1 MDRFTKINK
10 INNLKNAIN
19 KQKHL
24 VEEELRRLHTLEDE
38 YSKTVVIE
46 LPILLFT
53 LKDDKNYPLYV
64 YYYADLDKVV
74 FLSKENEILPNV
86 IDLRNTFNSLNM
98 PTVINK
104 DNSIECSEKID
115 YAVNLLATKIDELF
129 SQYDIKSWYELRVYL
144 QSLREEDYNYSRE
157 EFSEKR

>member
-1 MDRFTKINK
+1 MDRFTKINE

-64 YYYADLDKVV
+64 YYYADLDKVD
-74 FLSKENEILPNV
+74 FLSKENEIISNA
-86 IDLRNTFNSLNM
+86 IDLRNTFNSLNI
-98 PTVINK
+98 PVVVKK
-104 DNSIECSEKID
+104 DNAAECSEKID
-115 YAVNLLATKIDELF
+115 LAINLLTTKIDELF
-129 SQYDIKSWYELRVYL
+129 SQYDIKSWCELGVYL
-144 QSLREEDYNYSRE
+144 QSLREEDYNFSPK